1 MSAYVV
7 VDLEVLDK
15 EKFEGYKE
23 LVPGT
28 IQKYGGRYVV
38 RGGKVETLE
47 GSWHPKRFVVVE
59 FDSVEKAKAWYEST
73 DYATPKEIR
82 QACTRSN
89 IILVEG
95 L

>member
-15 EKFEGYKE
+15 EKFEEYKQ

-28 IQKYGGRYVV
+28 IQMYGGRYVV
-38 RGGKVETLE
+38 RGGNVETLE
-47 GSWHPKRFVVVE
+47 GSWHPRRFVVVE
-59 FDSVEKAKAWYEST
+59 FDSIEKAKAWYEST
-73 DYATPKEIR
+73 DYAKPKEIR
-82 QACTRSN
+82 QACTRSS

-95 L
+95 V

>member
-15 EKFEGYKE
+15 EKFEEYKQ

-28 IQKYGGRYVV
+28 IQMYGGRYVV
-38 RGGKVETLE
+38 RGGNVETLE
-47 GSWHPKRFVVVE
+47 GSWHPRRFVVVE
-59 FDSVEKAKAWYEST
+59 FDSIEKAKAWYEST
-73 DYATPKEIR
+73 DYAKPKEIR

-95 L
+95 V